1 MDPNSVAPWAEHGI
15 LGLVIGALFIALFAI
30 VKWLIG
36 HIDNQS
42 EKHREERREW
52 REAAERI
59 TKDVEAS
66 SNTLSDG
73 IKELINKLG
82 A

>member
-1 MDPNSVAPWAEHGI
+1 MDPSNVAPWAEHGI
-15 LGLVIGALFIALFAI
+15 LGLVIGALFVALFAI

-52 REAAERI
+52 RESAERI

-66 SNTLSDG
+66 SNTLSEG

>member
-1 MDPNSVAPWAEHGI
+1 
-15 LGLVIGALFIALFAI
+15 LFIALFAI

-52 REAAERI
+52 RESAERI

-66 SNTLSDG
+66 SNTLSEG

>member
-1 MDPNSVAPWAEHGI
+1 MDPSSVAPWAEHGI
-15 LGLVIGALFIALFAI
+15 LGLVIGALFVALFAI

-66 SNTLSDG
+66 SNVLSDG

>member
-1 MDPNSVAPWAEHGI
+1 MDPSNVEPWAEHGI
-15 LGLVIGALFIALFAI
+15 LGLVNGALFVALFAI

-52 REAAERI
+52 RESAERI

-66 SNTLSDG
+66 SNTLSEG

>member
-1 MDPNSVAPWAEHGI
+1 MDPSNVAPWAEHGI
-15 LGLVIGALFIALFAI
+15 LGLVIGALFVALFAI

-36 HIDNQS
+36 HIDHQS

-52 REAAERI
+52 RESAERI

-66 SNTLSDG
+66 SNTLSEG

>member
-1 MDPNSVAPWAEHGI
+1 MDPSSVAPWAEHGI
-15 LGLVIGALFIALFAI
+15 LGLVIGALFVALFAI
-30 VKWLIG
+30 VKWLIS

-66 SNTLSDG
+66 SNVLSDG
-73 IKELINKLG
+73 IKELISKLG